1 MPNNSLRLQTNTF
14 YQLFDISK
22 FLPVISSLKVLLK
35 ILLEI
40 QNAIHLLFLQT
51 FVRILENSQC

>member
-51 FVRILENSQC
+51 FVQIHENSQC